1 MEQPKEEEKNRDNKY
16 DQAPPEHD
24 TLLSNLKRQPLNP
37 LASPVSS

>member
-16 DQAPPEHD
+16 DQDPPEHD
-24 TLLSNLKRQPLNP
+24 ALLSYLKRQPFNA